1 MGELVGLKV
10 VVESYGGKISG
21 VLLIGIGSCYAQQE
35 TLMRERA
42 VGVAG
47 I

>member
-1 MGELVGLKV
+1 MVVLVGLIA
-10 VVESYGGKISG
+10 VVEIYGGKISG
-21 VLLIGIGSCYAQQE
+21 VLLIGIRSCYAQQE
-35 TLMRERA
+35 MLMRERA

>member
-1 MGELVGLKV
+1 MGVLVGLIV
-10 VVESYGGKISG
+10 VVESYGWKISC

-35 TLMRERA
+35 ILMRERTM
-42 VGVAG
+42 GVAG